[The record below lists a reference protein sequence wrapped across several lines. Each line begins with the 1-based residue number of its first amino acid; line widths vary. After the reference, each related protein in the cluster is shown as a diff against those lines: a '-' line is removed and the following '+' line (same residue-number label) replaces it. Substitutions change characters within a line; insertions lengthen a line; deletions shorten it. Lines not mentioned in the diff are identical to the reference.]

1 MTRHE
6 NAPNSEFSAFLGA
19 PLGQG
24 VVTGLFTL
32 IPVRD
37 YPMWLRRSIVWG
49 PLVIAAVGAAYLGA
63 NPQRAETL
71 DEKVVEPTAE
81 SKPSGGLRG
90 IAKALVPGLSV
101 GTIMSGSMATAIWAD
116 EKIDRGL
123 RRIGVPL
130 PRLVMG
136 LAVGAITWWSVA
148 EENQRDRSQEV
159 AKPSTDSSTK
169 PPDSGRA

>member
-1 MTRHE
+1 
-6 NAPNSEFSAFLGA
+6 
-19 PLGQG
+19 
-24 VVTGLFTL
+24 
-32 IPVRD
+32 
-37 YPMWLRRSIVWG
+37 
-49 PLVIAAVGAAYLGA
+49 
-63 NPQRAETL
+63 
-71 DEKVVEPTAE
+71 
-81 SKPSGGLRG
+81 
-90 IAKALVPGLSV
+90 
-101 GTIMSGSMATAIWAD
+101 MSGSMATAIWAD